1 MRMPRK
7 ENDMEFPFVSR
18 KKYYNVVNKLE
29 RLLCRDNRDLLDRA
43 AAAIDELNIQ
53 LEVALEQ
60 YERNTREQ
68 MRNYNMKV
76 DKLHLAYR
84 QLIKDARA
92 EVLEDIKEHAQY
104 PDGRVVYV
112 ITEEQ
117 LAQMYERHGVRH
129 EV

>member
-1 MRMPRK
+1 MELSEELRSK
-7 ENDMEFPFVSR
+7 ES
-18 KKYYNVVNKLE
+18 
-29 RLLCRDNRDLLDRA
+29 RDNRDLLDRA
-43 AAAIDELNIQ
+43 ANAIDELNIQ

-84 QLIKDARA
+84 QLINDARA
-92 EVLEDIKEHAQY
+92 EVLEDIKAHAQY

-117 LAQMYERHGVRH
+117 LAQMYERHGVK
-129 EV
+129 

>member
-1 MRMPRK
+1 MELSEELRAK
-7 ENDMEFPFVSR
+7 ES
-18 KKYYNVVNKLE
+18 
-29 RLLCRDNRDLLDRA
+29 RDNRDLLDRA
-43 AAAIDELNIQ
+43 ADAIDDLNIQ

-92 EVLEDIKEHAQY
+92 EVLEDIKTHAQY

-117 LAQMYERHGVRH
+117 LAQTYERHGVK
-129 EV
+129 

>member
-1 MRMPRK
+1 MTISEELRSK
-7 ENDMEFPFVSR
+7 ES
-18 KKYYNVVNKLE
+18 
-29 RLLCRDNRDLLDRA
+29 RDNRDLLDRA
-43 AAAIDELNIQ
+43 ADAIDDLNIQ

-68 MRNYNMKV
+68 MRNYNMKL

-92 EVLEDIKEHAQY
+92 EVLEDIKAHAQH

-117 LAQMYERHGVRH
+117 LARMYERHGVI
-129 EV
+129 

>member
-1 MRMPRK
+1 MELSEELRAK
-7 ENDMEFPFVSR
+7 ES
-18 KKYYNVVNKLE
+18 
-29 RLLCRDNRDLLDRA
+29 RDNRDLLDRA
-43 AAAIDELNIQ
+43 ADAIDDLNIQ

-92 EVLEDIKEHAQY
+92 EVLEDIKTHAQY

-117 LAQMYERHGVRH
+117 LAHMYERHGVR
-129 EV
+129 